1 MIAIFQ
7 MIHRLLAFSGPY
19 AKKIRWA
26 YPVVFLRS
34 LCTNAPIILG
44 IYTIM
49 QAINQSLSIHSGIVI
64 CAVLLVCAC
73 LQSVLQ
79 SISDR
84 LQAGTGYQ
92 IFADKRIEFGAHL
105 RTLPMGYFTAGNL
118 GKISTILSQD
128 MVYIEEQAMNAIAN
142 VVGDCFSQILL
153 TLFLFWIHPMM
164 GAIALVSEGIALL
177 IGHFMVNVSRRNAK
191 KRQQVIEELG
201 TAVLE
206 YTEGLP
212 VAKSYHQTG
221 KSARKLRSS
230 FADMSTSNIA
240 FEAEYSPYHAAMLI
254 VFGIGITLHILCAI
268 YLVGSS
274 QMEPAVFVGLLLF
287 VFQIYAPLRH
297 LFTTTSVFSIME
309 NSLNR
314 IEEVM
319 QQAPLKDDGT
329 QTIPEQADQEIAFEH
344 VSFSYGSEQVLHN
357 LSFHAKRQQM
367 IALVGESGSGKTTI
381 ANLLARF
388 WDIDEGEIRFRGINI
403 QEIPLSAL
411 MEQISMVFQNVYL
424 FEDTVFN
431 NIHMGRTSATKE
443 QVIEAAKKARCYD
456 FIMDMP
462 YGFDTRIGE
471 GGSTLSG
478 GQAQRIS
485 IARCILKDAP
495 VIILDEATA
504 SMDADNEAMIQQALS
519 ELCKDKTTIVIA
531 HRLHTVRH
539 ADKLLVIKEGN
550 IIEQG
555 NHDELLAKKG
565 VYYQM
570 LEAENKPLGW

>member
-7 MIHRLLAFSGPY
+7 MIHRLLAFSGHY

-105 RTLPMGYFTAGNL
+105 QTLPMGYFTAGNL

-164 GAIALVSEGIALL
+164 GAIALVIEGIALL

-274 QMEPAVFVGLLLF
+274 QMEPAVFAGLLLF

-319 QQAPLKDDGT
+319 QQAPLQDDGT
-329 QTIPEQADQEIAFEH
+329 QTVPEQAEQEIAFDH

>member
-7 MIHRLLAFSGPY
+7 MIHRLLEYSGPY

-274 QMEPAVFVGLLLF
+274 QMEPAVFAGLLLF

-314 IEEVM
+314 VEEVM
-319 QQAPLKDDGT
+319 QQAPLQDDGT
-329 QTIPEQADQEIAFEH
+329 QTVPEQAEQEIAFDH

-403 QEIPLSAL
+403 QEIPLSGL

>member
-7 MIHRLLAFSGPY
+7 MIHRLLEYSGPY

-274 QMEPAVFVGLLLF
+274 QMEPAVFAGLLLF

-319 QQAPLKDDGT
+319 QQAPLQDDGT
-329 QTIPEQADQEIAFEH
+329 QTVPEQAEQEIAFDH

>member
-1 MIAIFQ
+1 
-7 MIHRLLAFSGPY
+7 
-19 AKKIRWA
+19 
-26 YPVVFLRS
+26 
-34 LCTNAPIILG
+34 
-44 IYTIM
+44 
-49 QAINQSLSIHSGIVI
+49 
-64 CAVLLVCAC
+64 
-73 LQSVLQ
+73 
-79 SISDR
+79 
-84 LQAGTGYQ
+84 
-92 IFADKRIEFGAHL
+92 
-105 RTLPMGYFTAGNL
+105 
-118 GKISTILSQD
+118 
-128 MVYIEEQAMNAIAN
+128 
-142 VVGDCFSQILL
+142 
-153 TLFLFWIHPMM
+153 
-164 GAIALVSEGIALL
+164 
-177 IGHFMVNVSRRNAK
+177 
-191 KRQQVIEELG
+191 
-201 TAVLE
+201 
-206 YTEGLP
+206 
-212 VAKSYHQTG
+212 
-221 KSARKLRSS
+221 
-230 FADMSTSNIA
+230 
-240 FEAEYSPYHAAMLI
+240 
-254 VFGIGITLHILCAI
+254 
-268 YLVGSS
+268 
-274 QMEPAVFVGLLLF
+274 
-287 VFQIYAPLRH
+287 
-297 LFTTTSVFSIME
+297 
-309 NSLNR
+309 
-314 IEEVM
+314 
-319 QQAPLKDDGT
+319 
-329 QTIPEQADQEIAFEH
+329 
-344 VSFSYGSEQVLHN
+344 
-357 LSFHAKRQQM
+357 M

-388 WDIDEGEIRFRGINI
+388 WDIEEGEIRFRGINI

>member
-7 MIHRLLAFSGPY
+7 MIHRLLAFSGHY

-164 GAIALVSEGIALL
+164 GAIALVIEGIALL

-274 QMEPAVFVGLLLF
+274 QMEPAVFAGLLLF

-319 QQAPLKDDGT
+319 QQAPLQDDGT
-329 QTIPEQADQEIAFEH
+329 QTVPEQAEQEIAFDH

-388 WDIDEGEIRFRGINI
+388 WDIEEGEIRFWGINI

>member
-7 MIHRLLAFSGPY
+7 MIHRLLEYSGPY

-274 QMEPAVFVGLLLF
+274 QMEPAVFAGLLLF

-329 QTIPEQADQEIAFEH
+329 QTVPEQAEQEIAFDH